1 MQVAGEAAL
10 WGNRLA
16 ARAAGAG
23 RLLVAH
29 PEGRAGEHVV
39 LSELGA
45 SARGRWQVRCTVLL
59 RGPHPSCG
67 HASFELP
74 AGAGG
79 RWLHHA
85 FVALAVCMLSAGMWV
100 PSPLHQTCMHVLGTC
115 SVVPWL

>member
-29 PEGRAGEHVV
+29 PEGRAGENVV

-45 SARGRWQVRCTVLL
+45 SAGGRWEVRCT
-59 RGPHPSCG
+59 
-67 HASFELP
+67 
-74 AGAGG
+74 
-79 RWLHHA
+79 
-85 FVALAVCMLSAGMWV
+85 
-100 PSPLHQTCMHVLGTC
+100 
-115 SVVPWL
+115 